1 MSRKSCVK
9 FFLVWREKERKK
21 TEETRRKDGRD
32 IKGGKRRMDVGR
44 GKS

>member
-9 FFLVWREKERKK
+9 FFLVWRERKK

-32 IKGGKRRMDVGR
+32 VKGGKRRMDVGR